1 MSKLNVP
8 RRILSGFV
16 ALSLALVFPIPVV
29 SGSSATA
36 TSIENQIASLDQ
48 AISQGPGLKKNLQT
62 IQSGIAA
69 DQSLLSSIEKQQ
81 QNAETPSQI
90 QADINN
96 VSQDISAESS
106 DLQNI
111 RNQLQ
116 QLQGVQSQISG
127 LQSGISGLQ
136 GQYQSL
142 TNQEDQL
149 ENETAAAI
157 QKANDEI
164 SKLDADIATLTQG
177 IQAAQQSGQT
187 SLALQLMTAEAN
199 DISAELGLK
208 QSVKNLQ
215 DDEANAL
222 QGITKKQND
231 LSSEISGDQ
240 LSLNS
245 LENQYPSLSSDISGL
260 QTQEQDVNG
269 VLSSLES
276 RLNSLKNELDQN
288 AKASSKESALQN
300 DISNLESEEQDTE
313 SQLSTIAQDE
323 IQKAQL
329 EKELA
334 TINQDGQT
342 QTNNQPV
349 PNPPKNPTTGTTNP
363 QPKSNPS
370 PNSVKP
376 DNQPPAKIQNPG
388 PNAGSTSQGGGTQN
402 NVQQPPPPKAN
413 PSTAADNPSPNVSV
427 TFSTSSPSMSVS
439 ENDSTEAT
447 AISASPIIVN
457 GQPYVPVG
465 SLSKALGA
473 AVAWTQS
480 TKRVDI
486 ITGDSTIS
494 FWIGGNTALVNG
506 TGVTIDKSNLSVTP
520 ILESPGYAMV
530 PAGFIAGALG
540 GSAAFSPDVQ
550 EVTINAPKSIDNTVF
565 RLLTEDGNGA
575 TADAAKYFQM
585 YGTAKGEVFVKAVND
600 IDAYLKQNGGKFD
613 TGNVTHEWETHQ
625 DEFEAHSI
633 NSPDELA
640 AREAEVTQEGLAGD
654 SQVEIRYY
662 LYNDN
667 PLEPRFG
674 FYDTQNNMFVP
685 VRGGT
690 DGAGGPLG
698 SYATSFYPRAGA
710 RYVEGQ
716 GKPTPGVDNSGS
728 GWNLT
733 VVETTPDSVSPPP
746 AEAQPSSDA
755 VQPDEIPGMPMPE
768 VGPEPD
774 VVPDILP

>member
-1 MSKLNVP
+1 MSKLTI
-8 RRILSGFV
+8 RRRLLSGFI

-36 TSIENQIASLDQ
+36 TSIENQIASLNQ

-69 DQSLLSSIEKQQ
+69 DQSFLSSIEKQQ

-96 VSQDISAESS
+96 VSQEIATESS

-111 RNQLQ
+111 RNRLQ
-116 QLQGVQSQISG
+116 QLQSVQSQISG
-127 LQSGISGLQ
+127 LQNSIANLQ

-142 TNQEDQL
+142 TNQENQL

-164 SKLDADIATLTQG
+164 GKLDADIATLIQG

-208 QSVKNLQ
+208 QSIKNLQ
-215 DDEANAL
+215 DDEANVL
-222 QGITKKQND
+222 QGITKKQSSI
-231 LSSEISGDQ
+231 SSEISGDQ
-240 LSLNS
+240 SSLNS
-245 LENQYPSLSSDISGL
+245 LENQYPSLGPDISNLGN
-260 QTQEQDVNG
+260 QEQDVNG

-288 AKASSKESALQN
+288 AEASSKESALQN
-300 DISNLESEEQDTE
+300 DISNLESEEQNTE

-334 TINQDGQT
+334 TINQTGQT

-349 PNPPKNPTTGTTNP
+349 SNPPNPTTGTTNP

-376 DNQPPAKIQNPG
+376 DNQPPAKTQNPG
-388 PNAGSTSQGGGTQN
+388 PNAGSASQGGGTQN
-402 NVQQPPPPKAN
+402 NVQQPPPPKTN

-439 ENDSTEAT
+439 ENDSTEAK
-447 AISASPIIVN
+447 AIPASPIIVN

-480 TKRVDI
+480 AKRVDI

-506 TGVTIDKSNLSVTP
+506 KDVTIDKSNLSVTP
-520 ILESPGYAMV
+520 VLESPGYAMV
-530 PAGFIAGALG
+530 PAMFLSFVLHDILSYNQATGTITISGPSHPSPFAALG
-540 GSAAFSPDVQ
+540 GIVSESMIGQLANMLQNVNGDQAAAQENMAKFMKSLGEFAKSGETIEFGATEGMTSEENLNDHYGRHAPEFGASTKEEYQQIGQDKFAKWKDGSTDVRSKLYFH
-550 EVTINAPKSIDNTVF
+550 ENDPNKPRLGLYDKTDNTFVSIG
-565 RLLTEDGNGA
+565 EDPSDNI
-575 TADAAKYFQM
+575 K
-585 YGTAKGEVFVKAVND
+585 
-600 IDAYLKQNGGKFD
+600 LK
-613 TGNVTHEWETHQ
+613 TT
-625 DEFEAHSI
+625 
-633 NSPDELA
+633 LA
-640 AREAEVTQEGLAGD
+640 
-654 SQVEIRYY
+654 
-662 LYNDN
+662 
-667 PLEPRFG
+667 P
-674 FYDTQNNMFVP
+674 
-685 VRGGT
+685 
-690 DGAGGPLG
+690 
-698 SYATSFYPRAGA
+698 
-710 RYVEGQ
+710 
-716 GKPTPGVDNSGS
+716 GS
-728 GWNLT
+728 GEAYFEESEQAGLDVGAELKGGLEELYTLVEFIGNLYY
-733 VVETTPDSVSPPP
+733 
-746 AEAQPSSDA
+746 
-755 VQPDEIPGMPMPE
+755 G
-768 VGPEPD
+768 G
-774 VVPDILP
+774 